1 LFQKI
6 QELTEGRGADYAI
19 EVTGTPNVISDGLK
33 FLRIGGTYILLG
45 AIYPGNEVTIDS
57 STIITKCLN
66 ISGMHNYSPIHLKNA
81 IALVSQSK
89 KRFPYE
95 KIVGP
100 IFEFSKEGL
109 EDAFNSLNSKKSLRP
124 AIIPNE
130 HK

>member
-1 LFQKI
+1 L
-6 QELTEGRGADYAI
+6 
-19 EVTGTPNVISDGLK
+19 
-33 FLRIGGTYILLG
+33 FLRIGGTYVLLG
-45 AIYPGNEVTIDS
+45 AIYPGNNFTVDS
-57 STIITKCLN
+57 SDIITKCLN
-66 ISGMHNYSPIHLKNA
+66 ISGRHNYDAIHLKNA
-81 IALVSQSK
+81 INLVQKSK

-130 HK
+130 YK